1 MISVFAMG
9 SPIVRRSRRRRASI
23 TSSEESLPAIIGG
36 AFRVSSALS
45 ALDRR
50 RFLLTYQQKMCFIN
64 CSGSCGHVQ
73 AAQIHL
79 VAGRC
84 EIRTHH
90 AVQINESRGGSG
102 VSVLRSKSET
112 QQISLILPCDQ
123 GKRGVTADE
132 GVSLFFYLKSKS
144 ETGESLI
151 SQRGRLCV
159 SRMSRFYCALR
170 VYVRAGAHAC
180 DGRLENK
187 RDIRDKWVCR
197 DLKSQVREG
206 KWVSRFLFSEVSETR
221 RPLCLFGCG
230 LGEKYQFRA
239 HKFGHEPGTS
249 RVSLLGARKRDIP
262 CPACITRR
270 LLCAPAEPSV
280 TVARQRSVST
290 EQRSRRCTARA

>member
-1 MISVFAMG
+1 
-9 SPIVRRSRRRRASI
+9 
-23 TSSEESLPAIIGG
+23 
-36 AFRVSSALS
+36 
-45 ALDRR
+45 
-50 RFLLTYQQKMCFIN
+50 
-64 CSGSCGHVQ
+64 
-73 AAQIHL
+73 
-79 VAGRC
+79 
-84 EIRTHH
+84 
-90 AVQINESRGGSG
+90 
-102 VSVLRSKSET
+102 
-112 QQISLILPCDQ
+112 ISLILPCDQ

-151 SQRGRLCV
+151 SQRGRVCV

-170 VYVRAGAHAC
+170 VYVRACAHAC

-197 DLKSQVREG
+197 DLKS
-206 KWVSRFLFSEVSETR
+206 
-221 RPLCLFGCG
+221 
-230 LGEKYQFRA
+230 QFRA